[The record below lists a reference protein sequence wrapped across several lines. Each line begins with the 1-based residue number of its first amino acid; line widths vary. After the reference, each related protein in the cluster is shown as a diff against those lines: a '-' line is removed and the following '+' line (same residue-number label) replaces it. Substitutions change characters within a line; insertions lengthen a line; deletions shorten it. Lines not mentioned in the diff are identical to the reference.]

1 MDPKIVGGIIGA
13 AGVALVNFV
22 IYLIRNKVEV
32 PEHLRKNI
40 EDQQGQINSLNL
52 RLAQKDGEIAAL
64 KAQLEDVQAKYIE
77 TVRVV
82 MELQDESS
90 SLKKQVEQLESKLG
104 RVKQMLVE
112 LDVSKTVIS
121 KLEV

>member
-121 KLEV
+121 KR